1 MPRPY
6 PDCNAS
12 GFHYLPGR
20 KTPLRD
26 EEGNLRVVD
35 DFQPRAAL
43 KNLHQQDTALT
54 SSDEVGIKDF
64 SGKYIIP
71 ENLARNYLQHLEH
84 LELLKENAK
93 KEARKQKKYED
104 YDWQDLY
111 QQKNISSLRVQG
123 LDK

>member
-6 PDCNAS
+6 PDYNAS

-54 SSDEVGIKDF
+54 SSDEVGVKDF
-64 SGKYIIP
+64 SGKYIVP

-84 LELLKENAK
+84 LELLKEKRRK
-93 KEARKQKKYED
+93 KKMQRKKQENR
-104 YDWQDLY
+104 
-111 QQKNISSLRVQG
+111 KNMKTMIGKTCINRETYLR
-123 LDK
+123 

>member
-6 PDCNAS
+6 PDYNAS

-20 KTPLRD
+20 KTQLRD

-54 SSDEVGIKDF
+54 SSDEAGIKDF
-64 SGKYIIP
+64 SGKYIVP

-84 LELLKENAK
+84 LELLKEKRQKEENAK

-104 YDWQDLY
+104 YD
-111 QQKNISSLRVQG
+111 
-123 LDK
+123 